1 MIMMRK
7 VRTYSLLLLL
17 LVTMTSLHAQSG
29 AAFYLENG
37 STMALGNNIIVNNGN
52 ANFNGT
58 ISPYN
63 LIVNGDSIFVDRE
76 NDFTLF
82 FLSLAIDAGY
92 NSFCSWL
99 LDMNDTSRFINA
111 TVDLGAFE
119 YVDLLHKRLYAV
131 HQKPGGTLT
140 LCNNII
146 VNNPAHTLMTN
157 CGELS
162 SDNILSDSLPLFHD
176 PQYDFSLFGAS
187 PAVDAGRDQC
197 NNLARDLQ
205 DKPRKCAESIDV
217 GAFEFKVEVIQVD
230 SAYVVF
236 QNQEGPLVFC
246 NNIDINNCVYA
257 QNTNLQQVQS
267 NNIVT
272 DNDSLFMDNT
282 DNFMP
287 KPGSE
292 AIDNGNAGCNSL
304 ERDLSDNDR
313 IMGAT
318 IDIGAYEQYVQD
330 TIAAYLQYV
339 VHQMNTGSL
348 QLCNNI
354 IVNNPSHDDVVN
366 IDMVPSNNIL
376 SDSIPIFC
384 DANLNFKPYE
394 GSPAVDS
401 GMNGCNVLAV
411 DLDMLPRIARTAID
425 IGAFELPDRDDT
437 IAGGGG
443 WGGGG
448 WGGGGWGWGD
458 PTSDYYHTTVFQ
470 HGGDSLLLC
479 NNIIINN
486 SVYIANAYTTA
497 DSISN
502 ILTDSDTLFVENVEN
517 YMPRETSLAVNTG
530 DNSCNELEKDLHN
543 HSRIYQEIIDMGA
556 YEQFSDEDDSLQ
568 HKMVLH
574 QVGNGTLLLCNNIIV
589 NNPAHTELSNIEE
602 IPDNN
607 ILSDSVVVFRDAVYD
622 FSLWQHSPAVNAGQ
636 NNCCSLAEDLERK
649 SRIIGDT
656 IDVGAFEFFA
666 YEPYSDTTCIVWQG
680 DTAELLLC
688 NNIVINNCVYSFN
701 ANVSASSSHNI
712 LEDNDSIFTDN
723 QNNFLPLPESL
734 AVNQGSNGCNSLEV
748 DLAKHTRIMAE
759 IIDVGA
765 YEQFEAEDDS
775 PTIAAV
781 HQVDTLHE
789 LRLYNNIVIQN
800 PYHTHNFSGTTV
812 GSHNLLEDTTD
823 VFVDITSDFS
833 LMQNSPAIDAG
844 DNQYVSWPW
853 DIKQD
858 PRISCADVVDQGAFE
873 FTLDNVSVSL
883 TYSEITSDNCQGSYI
898 LLQATPGAQHY
909 YWSHTN
915 EDTCSLIVT
924 PLVSTDYTV
933 IASNGGECVD
943 TAMVHVIPA
952 MALPDSLGSPSS
964 VGKVFWLSYL
974 HNHFRPPT
982 LTLLLSA
989 EQACSGTVS
998 NPLTGWSTAFTVAAH
1013 SVSTVQVPLEQAY
1026 PENVDEIANF
1036 GILVTA
1042 DDSISVYAANYN
1054 SNSFDVTNVLPVNA
1068 LADEYLLQTYTP
1080 MMNAE
1085 FVVVATEDNTVVEIT
1100 PSKAL
1105 EGGHSANHTFSIMLQ
1120 QGQTYLGK
1128 SRFGGTLGDLSGT
1141 VIKAL
1146 YNKPIAVFNGNVC
1159 AMVPSTNSYTDHLVE
1174 QAVGVNYWGR
1184 SFAIT
1189 STESQNFDVVRVT
1202 ALRDNTE
1209 IRKNGVLMATIQA
1222 HQTWE
1227 HQLSG
1232 AEGSCYLE
1240 TSKPAGVYLYIAGA
1254 VLGNPQEMSDP
1265 SMIWIPPTEQ
1275 KLNDL
1280 TFATFNSPGISNH
1293 YVNIVVPAE
1302 SVNDVTLD
1310 GVSIG
1315 GQFSQLSGSSEFAF
1329 LRKQIANG
1337 THTLHCDGGFI
1348 AHCYGLGFHES
1359 YGYAAGYKAVPLTE
1373 QLLVNGILNT
1383 DLPLDTKF
1391 CPYEP
1396 ISFEVNT
1403 NYQCDSVIW
1412 NFGDGSPMG
1421 NGMALVHSFDT
1432 AGTYTVMAT
1441 LYITSDETVF
1451 CTNLYAHIRIVD
1463 GATITYYDTVCQG
1476 ITYQAN
1482 GFDIPSSE
1490 SGHYTYTRTVTVPD
1504 QYCDSTFVLELEVR
1518 DNYLVV
1524 QDTVCVNSHY
1534 EAYGFDLTPTQ
1545 LGVLIDTNHLGTG
1558 VSGCDSLVILQLVVS
1573 PNNDNPPAI
1582 EGEAMPCQGGT
1593 YTYAIDSLS
1602 GLQDVV
1608 WTLPD
1613 SVMTLPQQNPYEIT
1627 LMLDSYVDSMEI
1639 CVTAMG
1645 GCGEL
1650 SWCRTVY
1657 PQPYTFV
1664 QLTDTL
1670 CQNESEYDRYG
1681 FVLTDVSDTNDLFV
1695 HYDVSAGG
1703 CDSTTVLR
1711 LVFLSMYEVTD
1722 TIVICENDYPYLYH
1736 DTLLADT
1743 GLYQIMLSSELGCD
1757 SLVNLVALSNP
1768 VHHTHFYDTVCN
1780 AKVWYD
1786 STYTM
1791 SGDYDTL
1798 LTNVYGCDS
1807 VVTMHLTV
1815 NPASYNVDSV
1825 TACESFNW
1833 HDTTYTQSGIYTY
1846 AYTNEGG
1853 CEIVDTLHLAINP
1866 LPVRWDTLRIM
1877 RAWLPYPFA
1886 SADTLL
1892 PVGIPDSSSF
1902 VWIAPD
1908 TVGCDT
1914 IVMQTVLVYSEMSVD
1929 AMGTI
1934 NTDCASRNCFYNGPT
1949 IMINEVML
1957 APSSYDGSIWGGG
1970 STRQGEW
1977 IELYNPHKC
1986 DSVDISCYFLGN
1998 NAQDGQE
2005 HYSGGFVLP
2014 QGTIVPP
2021 QGFCLVRGAN
2031 APAVPSNLLVQNGGN
2046 VVEVV
2051 VDDRYCIGT
2060 GGTRLWFPNVG
2071 GWFAFYDENGVPQD
2085 AISWNSLTTS
2095 CMSCNPC
2102 VPAGSDCS
2110 YSGILASY
2118 DEIES
2123 SRKSYITGLNPENYF
2138 GQSFRRIPDGGEW
2151 QNMPASPTYGLCNA
2165 ECVEPAES
2173 TGNAIAV
2180 AVITGGVPPFTY
2192 QWDDLFSQTTDTA
2205 VSLSAGTYTVIV
2217 TDALGNVDTAVAVV
2231 TDFVPEVSHADG
2243 VFCLS
2248 DTMEVLQGFP
2258 LGGTYN
2264 GANMAG
2270 DTLFF
2275 EAGVS
2280 LYQMTYTV
2288 ADSNGCTATDTFQVS
2303 VVQNVFPMDSI
2314 VCSNELPIVWYGDTL
2329 TQTGD
2334 YTHTMVNSDG
2344 CDTVM
2349 TLHLTVHQLPVRMD
2363 TLRIMRAWLPYNFPE
2378 ADTVFST
2385 DIPDTSSFVW
2395 WIAVEGDCDTMVIQS
2410 VLVYPE
2416 LSVAAT
2422 GTINTDCMG
2431 RNCFY
2436 NGPTIMINEVMLA
2449 PQEHDGSIVG
2459 SRTSSDDR
2467 GEWIELYNPHK
2478 CDSVDISC
2486 YFLGNNANDNG
2497 DYGGGFALPE
2507 GTVVPPQGFCLVRG
2521 FNAPAVP
2528 ANLLVENGGNVVE
2541 VLVDSRYCFGGG
2553 MRLWFPNAG
2562 GWFAFYDADGV
2573 PQDAIIW
2580 NDSNFSCRSCPPCLP
2595 GNTGC
2600 GFQGTLPSYNDI
2612 PDDRKNYITSL
2623 DPNYYRDLSFRRI
2636 PDGGEWQNIPASPT
2650 YGLCNAE
2657 CVEPAESTGNAIA
2670 VAMVTGGVPPFTY
2683 QWDDLFSQTTDTAVS
2698 LSAGTYTVIV
2708 TDALGNVD
2716 TAVAVVTD
2724 FVPEVSHA
2732 DGVFCLSDT
2741 MEVLQG
2747 FPLGG
2752 TYNGAN
2758 MAGDTLFFEA
2768 GVSLYQMTYTVAD
2781 SNGCSA
2787 TDTFQVTVAQ
2797 NIFAA
2802 DSIVC
2807 SNVLPI
2813 IWYGDT
2819 LTQTGDYTHTMV
2831 NSDGCDSIMTL
2842 HLTVKNAT
2850 FTSETATACES
2861 FLWRDSIYTQSGLYI
2876 HSYTNEEGCPCA
2888 DSLHLIIIQ
2897 LPELTHSPDT
2907 IIVAGTSAALWAS
2920 GADYYLWSPMEG
2932 LSNPNSAT
2940 PLASPLQSTCYQV
2953 TGYAAP
2959 SEQDNLVVN
2968 GGFEAGYTGF
2978 TTDYNYVANPSQ
2990 YSLGSGNFVI
3000 NEDAHNVWPLQHQY
3014 GYGGNGLF
3022 MIVDGASSLNATVWS
3037 QTVNVQPNTSYDFS
3051 AQIVSL
3057 CASDISVARLQ
3068 FVVNGVQLGPIF
3080 EASSTLYQWV
3090 KFHNFWNSGDTTTA
3104 TITILNQNTN
3114 GQGNDFGLDDI
3125 IFAPMIECSVTDSVC
3140 VSVIY
3145 SVIDSMTICENELPY
3160 EWNGV
3165 TFEHADTL
3173 QTVLQASNGA
3183 DSIVVMQLIV
3193 NQPVSELVETSTC
3206 ESYTWNDTTYTT
3218 SGNYTQTFTAANG
3231 CDSVVTLQLTV
3242 NYPTDSTLYDT
3253 VLENALPYI
3262 LNESS
3267 YTQSGVYLQTL
3278 TNAAGCDSLL
3288 TLNLTVLYNVSVSVD
3303 SIICAS
3309 ELPLTWN
3316 GVTFTEAGTDSVVL
3330 VTASGWDST
3339 VVMNLQ
3345 VIEMP
3350 VLTHSADTVIMPGAS
3365 VSLWAS
3371 GADIMAWTDA
3381 DGNTLSS
3388 GGNLTVSPATTTT
3401 YYVTAFNE
3409 GTTVAV
3415 NGDFESGNTGFT
3427 TSYQYSSNLWPEGNY
3442 YVGANAHNYHGN
3454 FPNWYDHTSGSGLYM
3469 IVNGATVPGTNLWT
3483 QTVPV
3488 TPNTPYAFSA
3498 WVCSLTGGSLSS
3510 VARLQFSVNNSQLG
3524 DIFHA
3529 PLNTGSWNRYYEVWN
3544 SGSSTSATL
3553 TILNQNTYGGGND
3566 FGVDDI
3572 LFTPLNFCN
3581 VTDSV
3586 TVIVAELADSAV
3598 CADALPLL
3606 WNGVE
3611 FTAAGTQSAT
3621 IPAANGMD
3629 SVVVMTVTIIPN
3641 TYGSFD
3647 TTIVENELPFHYNDS
3662 TYFGAGTYI
3671 QNLTSSLGCDS
3682 ILTLALTVLPNV
3694 TSEIDSTVC
3703 ESSLPFTWNDS
3714 IFTEAGVKTTT
3725 IFASTGVDSTITMT
3739 LTVIPPVADTV
3750 EVTTCDSLT
3759 WIDGVTYYES
3769 TDTVTYLL
3777 TASNG
3782 CDSIVTLH
3790 LTVSHPVADS
3800 VEATACDSY
3809 TWNGTTYTQSGD
3821 YIQTFTAA
3829 NGCDSVVTLHLT
3841 VNSSVTEFVEATIVQ
3856 NDLPYHYVNGQ
3867 IDTTFAVGTP
3877 QLSVTHFSLLTANGC
3892 DSTVTLNLTIYQ
3904 NVTNQVDTTVCAADL
3919 PYTWHGHN
3927 FTAAGSHVVT
3937 LLTSHGA
3944 DSTVTYHLSV
3954 DNITANIGNITHITC
3969 YGESTGAAT
3978 ATVTGG
3984 QTPMTYAWTN
3994 ASGTSVATTTSI
4006 SNRPAGAYTF
4016 TVTDHLGCTATATVT
4031 LNTLNGQLTPGTIAD
4046 NQVVC
4051 DGEMIPA
4058 FTGTTASGG
4067 NNGAYQWQISTNGTD
4082 WTPAPGTNNA
4092 QTYTYPNPAANA
4104 FTLRRAWVSQS
4115 CGTVYSNIVTVEVAP
4130 NSSDTITAE
4139 VCQGEPYQENGF
4151 DITADQT
4158 TEAGNYMYEQHYATG
4173 HCDSAV
4179 ILLLTVWPTASEL
4192 VEATVC
4198 EGDGY
4203 SGNGF
4208 EISPLETIG
4217 VGELQR
4223 ELTLQT
4229 VHGCDSVVRL
4239 TLTVIDTAIRIVPLT
4254 ADFCDNM
4261 SMELMVETGMPDYEW
4276 NTGETGP
4283 TITVTAAG
4291 YYSVTATED
4300 GCTATAGY
4308 RVEGCQFELVLPN
4321 AITPSDF
4328 DGVNDYFALPEFFL
4342 RDISLFEIVI
4352 FNRWGEMVYYSTDKA
4367 FRWNG
4372 EYRGEIQ
4379 YQTIYNYVIKYTDT
4393 AGRPH
4398 RRVGSITVL

>member
-1 MIMMRK
+1 MIKMRK

-37 STMALGNNIIVNNGN
+37 STMTLGNNIIVNNGN

-140 LCNNII
+140 FCNNII

-162 SDNILSDSLPLFHD
+162 SDNILSDTLPIFHD

-205 DKPRKCAESIDV
+205 GKPRKCAESIDV
-217 GAFEFKVEVIQVD
+217 GAFEFKVEIIQVD

-292 AIDNGNAGCNSL
+292 AIDNGNAECNSL

-366 IDMVPSNNIL
+366 IDVVPSNNIL

-401 GMNGCNVLAV
+401 GMNGCNGLAV

-470 HGGDSLLLC
+470 HAGDSLLLC

-502 ILTDSDTLFVENVEN
+502 ILTDSDTLFVDNVEN

-574 QVGNGTLLLCNNIIV
+574 QVGNGTLQLCNNIIV

-622 FSLWQHSPAVNAGQ
+622 FSLWQHSPAVNGGQ
-636 NNCCSLAEDLERK
+636 NSCCSLAEDLERK

-656 IDVGAFEFFA
+656 IDVGAFEFLA

-701 ANVSASSSHNI
+701 ANVSASSSYNI

-933 IASNGGECVD
+933 VASNGGECVD

-1026 PENVDEIANF
+1026 PDNVDEIANF

-1100 PSKAL
+1100 PSKVL

-1432 AGTYTVMAT
+1432 AGTYTVMVT

-1558 VSGCDSLVILQLVVS
+1558 VSGCDSMVILQLVVS

-1582 EGEAMPCQGGT
+1582 EGEATPCQGGT

-1722 TIVICENDYPYLYH
+1722 TIVICETDYPYLYH

-1757 SLVNLVALSNP
+1757 SLVNLTMMSFPA
-1768 VHHTHFYDTVCN
+1768 HHTYFDTAVCELME
-1780 AKVWYD
+1780 WYGND
-1786 STYTM
+1786 YTE

-1825 TACESFNW
+1825 TAC
-1833 HDTTYTQSGIYTY
+1833 
-1846 AYTNEGG
+1846 
-1853 CEIVDTLHLAINP
+1853 
-1866 LPVRWDTLRIM
+1866 
-1877 RAWLPYPFA
+1877 
-1886 SADTLL
+1886 
-1892 PVGIPDSSSF
+1892 
-1902 VWIAPD
+1902 
-1908 TVGCDT
+1908 
-1914 IVMQTVLVYSEMSVD
+1914 
-1929 AMGTI
+1929 
-1934 NTDCASRNCFYNGPT
+1934 
-1949 IMINEVML
+1949 
-1957 APSSYDGSIWGGG
+1957 
-1970 STRQGEW
+1970 
-1977 IELYNPHKC
+1977 
-1986 DSVDISCYFLGN
+1986 
-1998 NAQDGQE
+1998 
-2005 HYSGGFVLP
+2005 
-2014 QGTIVPP
+2014 
-2021 QGFCLVRGAN
+2021 
-2031 APAVPSNLLVQNGGN
+2031 
-2046 VVEVV
+2046 
-2051 VDDRYCIGT
+2051 
-2060 GGTRLWFPNVG
+2060 
-2071 GWFAFYDENGVPQD
+2071 
-2085 AISWNSLTTS
+2085 
-2095 CMSCNPC
+2095 
-2102 VPAGSDCS
+2102 
-2110 YSGILASY
+2110 
-2118 DEIES
+2118 
-2123 SRKSYITGLNPENYF
+2123 
-2138 GQSFRRIPDGGEW
+2138 
-2151 QNMPASPTYGLCNA
+2151 
-2165 ECVEPAES
+2165 
-2173 TGNAIAV
+2173 
-2180 AVITGGVPPFTY
+2180 
-2192 QWDDLFSQTTDTA
+2192 
-2205 VSLSAGTYTVIV
+2205 
-2217 TDALGNVDTAVAVV
+2217 
-2231 TDFVPEVSHADG
+2231 
-2243 VFCLS
+2243 
-2248 DTMEVLQGFP
+2248 
-2258 LGGTYN
+2258 
-2264 GANMAG
+2264 
-2270 DTLFF
+2270 
-2275 EAGVS
+2275 
-2280 LYQMTYTV
+2280 
-2288 ADSNGCTATDTFQVS
+2288 
-2303 VVQNVFPMDSI
+2303 
-2314 VCSNELPIVWYGDTL
+2314 
-2329 TQTGD
+2329 
-2334 YTHTMVNSDG
+2334 
-2344 CDTVM
+2344 
-2349 TLHLTVHQLPVRMD
+2349 
-2363 TLRIMRAWLPYNFPE
+2363 
-2378 ADTVFST
+2378 
-2385 DIPDTSSFVW
+2385 
-2395 WIAVEGDCDTMVIQS
+2395 
-2410 VLVYPE
+2410 
-2416 LSVAAT
+2416 
-2422 GTINTDCMG
+2422 
-2431 RNCFY
+2431 
-2436 NGPTIMINEVMLA
+2436 
-2449 PQEHDGSIVG
+2449 
-2459 SRTSSDDR
+2459 
-2467 GEWIELYNPHK
+2467 
-2478 CDSVDISC
+2478 
-2486 YFLGNNANDNG
+2486 
-2497 DYGGGFALPE
+2497 
-2507 GTVVPPQGFCLVRG
+2507 
-2521 FNAPAVP
+2521 
-2528 ANLLVENGGNVVE
+2528 
-2541 VLVDSRYCFGGG
+2541 
-2553 MRLWFPNAG
+2553 
-2562 GWFAFYDADGV
+2562 
-2573 PQDAIIW
+2573 
-2580 NDSNFSCRSCPPCLP
+2580 
-2595 GNTGC
+2595 
-2600 GFQGTLPSYNDI
+2600 
-2612 PDDRKNYITSL
+2612 
-2623 DPNYYRDLSFRRI
+2623 
-2636 PDGGEWQNIPASPT
+2636 
-2650 YGLCNAE
+2650 
-2657 CVEPAESTGNAIA
+2657 
-2670 VAMVTGGVPPFTY
+2670 
-2683 QWDDLFSQTTDTAVS
+2683 
-2698 LSAGTYTVIV
+2698 
-2708 TDALGNVD
+2708 
-2716 TAVAVVTD
+2716 
-2724 FVPEVSHA
+2724 
-2732 DGVFCLSDT
+2732 
-2741 MEVLQG
+2741 
-2747 FPLGG
+2747 
-2752 TYNGAN
+2752 
-2758 MAGDTLFFEA
+2758 
-2768 GVSLYQMTYTVAD
+2768 
-2781 SNGCSA
+2781 
-2787 TDTFQVTVAQ
+2787 
-2797 NIFAA
+2797 
-2802 DSIVC
+2802 
-2807 SNVLPI
+2807 
-2813 IWYGDT
+2813 
-2819 LTQTGDYTHTMV
+2819 
-2831 NSDGCDSIMTL
+2831 
-2842 HLTVKNAT
+2842 
-2850 FTSETATACES
+2850 
-2861 FLWRDSIYTQSGLYI
+2861 
-2876 HSYTNEEGCPCA
+2876 
-2888 DSLHLIIIQ
+2888 
-2897 LPELTHSPDT
+2897 
-2907 IIVAGTSAALWAS
+2907 
-2920 GADYYLWSPMEG
+2920 
-2932 LSNPNSAT
+2932 
-2940 PLASPLQSTCYQV
+2940 
-2953 TGYAAP
+2953 
-2959 SEQDNLVVN
+2959 
-2968 GGFEAGYTGF
+2968 
-2978 TTDYNYVANPSQ
+2978 
-2990 YSLGSGNFVI
+2990 
-3000 NEDAHNVWPLQHQY
+3000 
-3014 GYGGNGLF
+3014 
-3022 MIVDGASSLNATVWS
+3022 
-3037 QTVNVQPNTSYDFS
+3037 
-3051 AQIVSL
+3051 
-3057 CASDISVARLQ
+3057 
-3068 FVVNGVQLGPIF
+3068 
-3080 EASSTLYQWV
+3080 
-3090 KFHNFWNSGDTTTA
+3090 
-3104 TITILNQNTN
+3104 
-3114 GQGNDFGLDDI
+3114 
-3125 IFAPMIECSVTDSVC
+3125 
-3140 VSVIY
+3140 
-3145 SVIDSMTICENELPY
+3145 
-3160 EWNGV
+3160 
-3165 TFEHADTL
+3165 
-3173 QTVLQASNGA
+3173 
-3183 DSIVVMQLIV
+3183 
-3193 NQPVSELVETSTC
+3193 
-3206 ESYTWNDTTYTT
+3206 
-3218 SGNYTQTFTAANG
+3218 
-3231 CDSVVTLQLTV
+3231 
-3242 NYPTDSTLYDT
+3242 
-3253 VLENALPYI
+3253 
-3262 LNESS
+3262 
-3267 YTQSGVYLQTL
+3267 
-3278 TNAAGCDSLL
+3278 
-3288 TLNLTVLYNVSVSVD
+3288 
-3303 SIICAS
+3303 
-3309 ELPLTWN
+3309 
-3316 GVTFTEAGTDSVVL
+3316 
-3330 VTASGWDST
+3330 
-3339 VVMNLQ
+3339 
-3345 VIEMP
+3345 
-3350 VLTHSADTVIMPGAS
+3350 
-3365 VSLWAS
+3365 
-3371 GADIMAWTDA
+3371 
-3381 DGNTLSS
+3381 
-3388 GGNLTVSPATTTT
+3388 
-3401 YYVTAFNE
+3401 
-3409 GTTVAV
+3409 
-3415 NGDFESGNTGFT
+3415 
-3427 TSYQYSSNLWPEGNY
+3427 
-3442 YVGANAHNYHGN
+3442 
-3454 FPNWYDHTSGSGLYM
+3454 
-3469 IVNGATVPGTNLWT
+3469 
-3483 QTVPV
+3483 
-3488 TPNTPYAFSA
+3488 
-3498 WVCSLTGGSLSS
+3498 
-3510 VARLQFSVNNSQLG
+3510 
-3524 DIFHA
+3524 
-3529 PLNTGSWNRYYEVWN
+3529 
-3544 SGSSTSATL
+3544 
-3553 TILNQNTYGGGND
+3553 
-3566 FGVDDI
+3566 
-3572 LFTPLNFCN
+3572 
-3581 VTDSV
+3581 
-3586 TVIVAELADSAV
+3586 
-3598 CADALPLL
+3598 
-3606 WNGVE
+3606 
-3611 FTAAGTQSAT
+3611 
-3621 IPAANGMD
+3621 
-3629 SVVVMTVTIIPN
+3629 
-3641 TYGSFD
+3641 
-3647 TTIVENELPFHYNDS
+3647 
-3662 TYFGAGTYI
+3662 
-3671 QNLTSSLGCDS
+3671 
-3682 ILTLALTVLPNV
+3682 
-3694 TSEIDSTVC
+3694 
-3703 ESSLPFTWNDS
+3703 
-3714 IFTEAGVKTTT
+3714 
-3725 IFASTGVDSTITMT
+3725 
-3739 LTVIPPVADTV
+3739 
-3750 EVTTCDSLT
+3750 
-3759 WIDGVTYYES
+3759 
-3769 TDTVTYLL
+3769 
-3777 TASNG
+3777 
-3782 CDSIVTLH
+3782 
-3790 LTVSHPVADS
+3790 
-3800 VEATACDSY
+3800 
-3809 TWNGTTYTQSGD
+3809 
-3821 YIQTFTAA
+3821 
-3829 NGCDSVVTLHLT
+3829 
-3841 VNSSVTEFVEATIVQ
+3841 
-3856 NDLPYHYVNGQ
+3856 
-3867 IDTTFAVGTP
+3867 
-3877 QLSVTHFSLLTANGC
+3877 
-3892 DSTVTLNLTIYQ
+3892 
-3904 NVTNQVDTTVCAADL
+3904 
-3919 PYTWHGHN
+3919 
-3927 FTAAGSHVVT
+3927 
-3937 LLTSHGA
+3937 
-3944 DSTVTYHLSV
+3944 
-3954 DNITANIGNITHITC
+3954 
-3969 YGESTGAAT
+3969 
-3978 ATVTGG
+3978 
-3984 QTPMTYAWTN
+3984 
-3994 ASGTSVATTTSI
+3994 
-4006 SNRPAGAYTF
+4006 
-4016 TVTDHLGCTATATVT
+4016 
-4031 LNTLNGQLTPGTIAD
+4031 
-4046 NQVVC
+4046 
-4051 DGEMIPA
+4051 
-4058 FTGTTASGG
+4058 
-4067 NNGAYQWQISTNGTD
+4067 
-4082 WTPAPGTNNA
+4082 
-4092 QTYTYPNPAANA
+4092 
-4104 FTLRRAWVSQS
+4104 
-4115 CGTVYSNIVTVEVAP
+4115 
-4130 NSSDTITAE
+4130 
-4139 VCQGEPYQENGF
+4139 
-4151 DITADQT
+4151 
-4158 TEAGNYMYEQHYATG
+4158 
-4173 HCDSAV
+4173 
-4179 ILLLTVWPTASEL
+4179 
-4192 VEATVC
+4192 
-4198 EGDGY
+4198 
-4203 SGNGF
+4203 
-4208 EISPLETIG
+4208 
-4217 VGELQR
+4217 
-4223 ELTLQT
+4223 
-4229 VHGCDSVVRL
+4229 
-4239 TLTVIDTAIRIVPLT
+4239 
-4254 ADFCDNM
+4254 
-4261 SMELMVETGMPDYEW
+4261 
-4276 NTGETGP
+4276 
-4283 TITVTAAG
+4283 
-4291 YYSVTATED
+4291 
-4300 GCTATAGY
+4300 
-4308 RVEGCQFELVLPN
+4308 
-4321 AITPSDF
+4321 
-4328 DGVNDYFALPEFFL
+4328 
-4342 RDISLFEIVI
+4342 
-4352 FNRWGEMVYYSTDKA
+4352 
-4367 FRWNG
+4367 
-4372 EYRGEIQ
+4372 
-4379 YQTIYNYVIKYTDT
+4379 
-4393 AGRPH
+4393 
-4398 RRVGSITVL
+4398 